1 MAEATR
7 ALKTRSMKPRA
18 CYDRRALRRTFG
30 LLFMVAGSLAA
41 CGEKSPTTTAPVRD
55 VQGPDR
61 AGPSA
66 APEAAADEPPAPAD
80 EVAPAEPAVAEAAPA
95 PPPFDPA
102 PTLALMGWGV
112 ETRSMELR
120 SAHHVFPEPNEK
132 AEPLGKIIAG
142 TRLPIRAGVAGTTR
156 GCKAWLAVEPAGW
169 ICSRGVSASVSEPLA
184 EVQPPLPPAA
194 LLPQPYYNVV
204 AGAQRFKNEAAVEAG
219 TPLPEPK
226 AKSAYMV
233 TGDDVVEIGG
243 VDYARTAV
251 GLIAVDDLRAYRP
264 STFAGIDLAA
274 SPPASW
280 PFAWVVAKG
289 GRGKKAKELAI
300 LDTPDRKGVEV
311 GVATY
316 RSTVPV
322 LEETDDYVRIGPD
335 QWLPKAS
342 VRIARRRTRPAGT
355 GDDGRWIDV
364 DRDQQVMI
372 AYDHDEPV
380 YATLVAS
387 GIRKS
392 YTPPAVYRLRSKA
405 SVTKMGA
412 EESEASYYMVS
423 QVPWATRFRS
433 GLYFHAAYWHDDFG
447 RPKSH
452 GCVNLAPRDA
462 KWVYDWTTPTMPAGW
477 NELEVPLEG
486 AMIVRVY
493 DEKDPDPPVFDYA
506 KEAIDRVKIRKREQR
521 LKAQREAREAAE
533 AAEAAGI
540 EPATAPP

>member
-1 MAEATR
+1 MT
-7 ALKTRSMKPRA
+7 PRA
-18 CYDRRALRRTFG
+18 CYAHRLLRSTYG
-30 LLFMVAGSLAA
+30 ILLLVAGSLVA
-41 CGEKSPTTTAPVRD
+41 CGEKRPTTTAPVNDFD
-55 VQGPDR
+55 VPDR
-61 AGPSA
+61 DRASVTPAHADDEPRAHTDETEPGAPSA
-66 APEAAADEPPAPAD
+66 AEVPPAP
-80 EVAPAEPAVAEAAPA
+80 PP

-102 PTLALMGWGV
+102 PTLALMGWDA
-112 ETRSMELR
+112 ETRSMALR
-120 SAHHVFPEPNEK
+120 SAHHVYPERSEK

-142 TRLPIRAGVAGTTR
+142 ARLPIGEGVAGTTR

-169 ICSRGVSASVSEPLA
+169 ICARGVSASVKEPIA
-184 EVQPPLPPAA
+184 EVQPPVPPGA
-194 LLPQPYYNVV
+194 LLPQQYYNVV
-204 AGAQRFKNEAAVEAG
+204 KGAQRFKDEAAVEAG

-226 AKSAYMV
+226 ARSAYMV
-233 TGDDVVEIGG
+233 TRDDEVEIDG
-243 VDYARTAV
+243 VTYARTAV

-274 SPPASW
+274 SPPPSW

-289 GRGKKAKELAI
+289 GSGRKAKELAI
-300 LDTPDRKGVEV
+300 LATPDRKGTEV

-322 LEETDDYVRIGPD
+322 LEEKDDYVRIGLD
-335 QWLPKAS
+335 QWLPKTS
-342 VRIARRRTRPAGT
+342 VRIARRQTRPAGA
-355 GDDGRWIDV
+355 GDGGRWIDV
-364 DRDQQVMI
+364 SRDQQVMI
-372 AYDHDEPV
+372 AYEHDEPV
-380 YATLVAS
+380 YATLFSS

-412 EESEASYYMVS
+412 EESEAAYYMVS
-423 QVPWATRFRS
+423 EVPWATRFRS

-462 KWVYDWTTPTMPAGW
+462 KWVYDWTRPAMPAGW

-493 DEKDPDPPVFDYA
+493 DEKDPDPPVFAYA
-506 KEAIDRVKIRKREQR
+506 REAIERVKIRKREQR
-521 LKAQREAREAAE
+521 LKEQREAREALE
-533 AAEAAGI
+533 AAEAAGL
-540 EPATAPP
+540 EPATATP